1 VLAVQFFY
9 VLSVTRLRVGQ
20 EAYQLSGVAQ
30 SLDAYY
36 TGAGEVAGQWIG
48 GGAAR
53 LDLAGV
59 VDADDLR
66 AVLAGMAPG
75 NGGLTPNGTQPRP
88 HPRRAPGFDL
98 TFKAPKSA
106 SVLYAVSDDPRIQAA
121 IIEAGEAATHQAIGW
136 LEREVVRV
144 RRGSHNTAW
153 LAAHEDSTSARAH
166 QLQTSGVVAASFR
179 HRTSRAGDPLLH
191 WHCLVANM
199 AEGTDG
205 KWSAI
210 VHPDLF
216 RNAKAAGEIFQATFR
231 AELTASLGVEWVP
244 GRHVHE
250 IAGVPRRIVEMFS
263 KRSDEIDAWLEATG
277 TPATAAG
284 RQAAVLATRRNKPE
298 LEHHRLDER
307 WKAESIDAGW
317 TPDDAELVVA
327 SGGHLA
333 PVDYEQAWR
342 MESVGFDEHG
352 TPERFDRL
360 VDPEEWIGSL
370 VRSLTSDRSTFSRN
384 DLSGAVA
391 STLGPGASTWTI
403 ERIVNRCTASPH
415 LIAVHTDDQTQTW
428 TSRELAETEQRFIA
442 TVTEANAVAAIPIAC
457 ASAAIADR
465 PTLGDDQAAAIAFIA
480 STVTPVGVL
489 VGPAGTGKTFTL
501 DGVRAAFERAGFD
514 VIGAA
519 PSARAA
525 IELEAGASIP
535 SRTLQSLIHRWD
547 TGHERPGGDTLLV
560 IDEAGMADI
569 RTLEHAVSRQVAAG
583 GRVLLVGDQHQLPE
597 VGAGGGFAHA
607 ATHCSSVTE
616 LHINRRQRDAWER
629 DALAHLRNGDV
640 AAAVSAYVSHD
651 RVIVTDTNDD
661 MVGTAVDHYLAARAN
676 GQRPVLLAGTNDLVD
691 RLNVAVLDR
700 LVEQGD
706 LDDSSP
712 VAYGDGRF
720 SVGERVVIRANS
732 RQVTT
737 EGRTADVANGQPGTV
752 IATAHDSVTVRLDS
766 TRDDVV
772 LGDTYLRQGGRI
784 THGYA
789 LTAHRAQGG
798 TWDLAISVGADGL
811 YREASYVSMS
821 RGIHHNTL
829 IITDPEL
836 RELERDARA
845 DAERHDTG
853 LEPTP
858 ADDSIDDLVKR
869 LQRSGAKQLAHFTD
883 ADLSEVDR
891 LSRSA
896 SLPELRGHH
905 LRALAAEQA
914 ATERHGSHG
923 NRLQRRI
930 DNTHHIAEHL
940 HVGSHVSPHDRHNI
954 GVVTHI
960 DDQHGS
966 AGVRFTAPDGRQASR
981 TFTWDELRLVDP
993 TPTARSITAEIE
1005 ATVERL
1011 VTPITLT
1018 LEEWESDVRR
1028 AGYQPGDAV
1037 RYERAADAHLVR
1049 ATAALIAHEPGWLQQ
1064 MVGQPPEDVAGASAW
1079 NDAVRSIVRYRL
1091 EHHVPARTP
1100 GLGERPNEAAAAAA
1114 WEATNLA
1121 VAQARVWM
1129 ASSDRLDP
1137 TWPIVPSRRELHQRR
1152 DQLDELFTTV
1162 PDDCRHLIARL
1173 QDGGL
1178 DLDDTAQILA
1188 AASTQQS
1195 ERQQWI
1201 IRKWPHIVE
1210 YQEINRTLATGSWGP
1225 DPSLLDVLAGTS
1237 LEAPTQADAQWL
1249 RAALCAIASADQTS
1263 LDQSQIMWLEA
1274 VARFRN
1280 DRSITSTAPLG
1291 TADLALD
1298 PTASDLRTQATDII
1312 ENVTRPVPT
1321 AQTMSIDLD
1330 W

>member
-1 VLAVQFFY
+1 M
-9 VLSVTRLRVGQ
+9 GQ

-48 GGAAR
+48 GGAGR
-53 LDLAGV
+53 LGLDGLV
-59 VDADDLR
+59 EADDLR
-66 AVLAGMAPG
+66 AVLAGLAPR

-88 HPRRAPGFDL
+88 HPRHAPGFDL

-106 SVLYAVSDDPRIQAA
+106 SVLYAVSDDPRVQAA
-121 IIEAGEAATHQAIGW
+121 IIEAGEAATRAAIGW

-153 LAAHEDSTSARAH
+153 LAAHEDSTSTRAH

-191 WHCLVANM
+191 WHCLVANI

-250 IAGVPRRIVEMFS
+250 IAGVPRRIVEVFS
-263 KRSDEIDAWLEATG
+263 KRSEEIEAWLAATG

-298 LEHHRLDER
+298 MEHHRLDDR

-342 MESVGFDEHG
+342 MESVVFDKDG
-352 TPERFDRL
+352 TPERIDRL
-360 VDPEEWIGSL
+360 VDPDEWIGAV

-391 STLGPGASTWTI
+391 SRLGPGASTWTI
-403 ERIVNRCTASPH
+403 ERIVNRCIASPH
-415 LIAVHTDDQTQTW
+415 LIAVRADDHTQVW

-442 TVTEANAVAAIPIAC
+442 AVSSPSTVAAIPAPCIA
-457 ASAAIADR
+457 AAIADR
-465 PTLGDDQAAAIAFIA
+465 PPLGDDQAKAIATIA
-480 STVTPVGVL
+480 SSVTPVSVL

-519 PSARAA
+519 PSARASV
-525 IELEAGASIP
+525 ELEAGAAIP
-535 SRTLQSLIHRWD
+535 SRTLQSLIRRWD

-607 ATHCSSVTE
+607 ATHSPSVSE
-616 LHINRRQRDAWER
+616 LHINRRQREAWER
-629 DALAHLRNGDV
+629 DALGHLRNGDV
-640 AAAVSAYVSHD
+640 AAAVAAYADHQ
-651 RVIVTDTNDD
+651 RVVVTETNDD
-661 MVGTAVDHYLAARAN
+661 MIESAVDRYLAARSV
-676 GQRPVLLAGTNDLVD
+676 GHRPVLLAGTNDLVD
-691 RLNVAVLDR
+691 RLNIAVLDH
-700 LVEQGD
+700 LVAQGD

-720 SVGERVVIRANS
+720 NVGERVVIRANS

-737 EGRTADVANGQPGTV
+737 SGRMVDIANGQPGTV
-752 IATAHDSVTVRLDS
+752 TGTSHDSVTVRLDTS
-766 TRDDVV
+766 QDEVV

-798 TWDLAISVGADGL
+798 TWDLAISVGVDGL

-821 RGIHHNTL
+821 RGIHENTL

-845 DAERHDTG
+845 ETERHDTG
-853 LEPTP
+853 LDPTP
-858 ADDSIDDLVKR
+858 TDDSIDDLVR
-869 LQRSGAKQLAHFTD
+869 RVQRSGAKQLAHTID
-883 ADLSEVDR
+883 ASLSDIDR
-891 LSRSA
+891 LSRTA
-896 SLPELRGHH
+896 SLPDLRSKH
-905 LRALAAEQA
+905 LRALAAEQT
-914 ATERHGSHG
+914 ATDRHGIHG
-923 NRLQRRI
+923 SRLQQRI
-930 DNTHHIAEHL
+930 ESIRYVAAHI
-940 HVGSHVSPHDRHNI
+940 HVGGHVSPHDRHNV
-954 GVVTHI
+954 GVVTKI
-960 DDQHGS
+960 DDQNGS
-966 AGVRFTAPDGRQASR
+966 ARVRFIAPDGRKASR
-981 TFTWDELRLVDP
+981 TIKWDELRLVDP
-993 TPTARSITAEIE
+993 TPLPHHITADTEVAI
-1005 ATVERL
+1005 ERL
-1011 VTPITLT
+1011 VTPLAKT
-1018 LEEWESDVRR
+1018 LEEWKSDVRR
-1028 AGYQPGDAV
+1028 ARVEPGDA
-1037 RYERAADAHLVR
+1037 ERFQQAADVHLQR
-1049 ATAALIAHEPGWLQQ
+1049 ATANLIAQGPSWLQHL
-1064 MVGQPPEDVAGASAW
+1064 VGEQPQDVAGATAW
-1079 NDAVRSIVRYRL
+1079 TDALRAITRYRL
-1091 EHHVPARTP
+1091 EHQIPDRTP
-1100 GLGERPNEAAAAAA
+1100 GLGDRPHDFDAASA
-1114 WEATNLA
+1114 WDATSLA
-1121 VAQARVWM
+1121 IAQARVWI
-1129 ASSDRLDP
+1129 ASTDRRAAA
-1137 TWPIVPSRRELHQRR
+1137 WPIVPSRRELHERR

-1162 PDDCRHLIARL
+1162 PDDCRNLIDRL
-1173 QDGGL
+1173 RHGGL
-1178 DLDDTAQILA
+1178 DLTDTAEILA
-1188 AASTQQS
+1188 AATTQQS

-1201 IRKWPHIVE
+1201 IRNWPHIVE

-1225 DPSLLDVLAGTS
+1225 DPILLDALDGTS
-1237 LEAPTQADAQWL
+1237 LEPAARSGAPWL
-1249 RAALCAIASADQTS
+1249 RAALCAIARADQTS
-1263 LDQSQIMWLEA
+1263 LTPSQVDWLES
-1274 VARFRN
+1274 VAEYRSA
-1280 DRSITSTAPLG
+1280 RSISSTAPLG
-1291 TADLALD
+1291 TTDLALD
-1298 PTASDLRTQATDII
+1298 ATAVVLRDRARTTINDVDVSPI
-1312 ENVTRPVPT
+1312 TPSPV
-1321 AQTMSIDLD
+1321 TMSIDIA
-1330 W
+1330 